1 MAQPNDRF
9 YTKTHEW
16 VQVTGTQATV
26 GITQYAQEQLGDV
39 VFVELPS
46 PGKKVEKAAPL
57 GNIESVKA
65 VSEVFAPVSGEVA
78 ASNDELAAHPELVNQ
93 EPYGKGWLVRLTVAA
108 GAADG
113 LMDAAAYEKFLAEE
127 GAHCCTATRQARTTA
142 ARC

>member
-1 MAQPNDRF
+1 MAQPNDRL

-16 VQVTGTQATV
+16 IILAGGEATV

-39 VFVELPS
+39 VFVELPAA
-46 PGKKVEKAAPL
+46 GKKVEKGAAL

-65 VSEVFAPVSGEVA
+65 VSEVFAPMAGEVSA
-78 ASNDELAAHPELVNQ
+78 TNGELETHPELVNQ
-93 EPYGKGWLVRLTVAA
+93 DPYGQGWLVRLRVAP

-127 GAHCCTATRQARTTA
+127 GAH
-142 ARC
+142 

>member
-16 VQVTGTQATV
+16 IQVAGTEATV

-78 ASNDELAAHPELVNQ
+78 AANDELEGHPELVNQ
-93 EPYGKGWLVRLTVAA
+93 DPYGKGWLVRLAVAS
-108 GAADG
+108 GAAAG

-127 GAHCCTATRQARTTA
+127 GAH
-142 ARC
+142 

>member
-1 MAQPNDRF
+1 MAHPNDRF

-16 VQVTGTQATV
+16 VKVAGTEATV

-46 PGKKVEKAAPL
+46 AGKKVEKAAPL

-65 VSEVFAPVSGEVA
+65 VSEVFAPVSGEVV
-78 ASNDELAAHPELVNQ
+78 ASNDELEGHPELVNQ
-93 EPYGKGWLVRLTVAA
+93 DPYGKGWLVRIAVAS
-108 GAADG
+108 GAAEG

-127 GAHCCTATRQARTTA
+127 GAH
-142 ARC
+142 

>member
-1 MAQPNDRF
+1 MTQPNDRL

-16 VQVTGTQATV
+16 VLLTGSEATA

-39 VFVELPS
+39 VFVELPA
-46 PGKKVEKAAPL
+46 PGKRVEKGAAL

-65 VSEVFAPVSGEVA
+65 VSEVFAPMAGEVSA
-78 ASNDELAAHPELVNQ
+78 TNGELESHPELVNQ
-93 EPYGKGWLVRLTVAA
+93 DPYGQGWLVRLRIAP

-127 GAHCCTATRQARTTA
+127 GAH
-142 ARC
+142 